1 MQLNLSRVHF
11 PVTTLGPGNRAGIW
25 FQGCSIRCPGCISAD
40 TWRKSDDAVEV
51 DTLVRNLSPWLDAC
65 EGVTI
70 SGGEPF
76 EQPDAL
82 VALLRG
88 IRSGWDLDVLV
99 FTGFP
104 IEAVGTV
111 LRQSDGLIDAL
122 VSDPFDINMPQTLAL
137 RGSDNQ
143 RLHLLTPRGRAR
155 FSQFER
161 ALRPE
166 DKRIDLF
173 LDDAGSAWMAGIPA
187 RGDMRRLQALLTAAG
202 HKASI
207 TQAPV
212 DLEVELGQ

>member
-1 MQLNLSRVHF
+1 MQLNLSRAHF
-11 PVTTLGPGNRAGIW
+11 PVSTLGPGNRVGIW

-40 TWRKSDDAVEV
+40 TWRKSDESV
-51 DTLVRNLSPWLDAC
+51 DVGTLLKNLSGWFDAC
-65 EGVTI
+65 DGVTI

-88 IRSGWDLDVLV
+88 IRYRWNRDVLV

-104 IEAVGTV
+104 IEAIGTV
-111 LRQSDGLIDAL
+111 LGQSEGLIDAL
-122 VSDPFDINMPQTLAL
+122 VSDPFDLGAPQTLAL

-161 ALRPE
+161 VLGSE
-166 DKRIDLF
+166 DKRIDF
-173 LDDAGSAWMAGIPA
+173 LLDANGSAWMAGIPA
-187 RGDMRRLQALLTAAG
+187 RGDMRRLQALLKASG
-202 HKASI
+202 HEASI
-207 TQAPV
+207 TEAP
-212 DLEVELGQ
+212 LSGRVEAAE